1 MSEKVIVV
9 GASAAGL
16 AVARCL
22 EEAGATPLVLEAS
35 DSVGSMWRNAYE
47 RLHLHT
53 SRRRSGLPFMPMP
66 ANYPRYPSRTQMV
79 DYLVAYAAALK
90 SPPRFGERVTTIERS
105 GEGWRVTTA
114 TGSNTAGNVVV
125 ATGNTRAADSP
136 VWPGMDSYSGRVL
149 HSSAYRT
156 GADFR
161 GQGVLVVG
169 FGNSACEIAIDLA
182 EQGASPALAVRSAVN
197 VIPRELLGIPI
208 TSFGLISQIFP
219 PRVADAINAPALA
232 LAVGDIRPLGLTPLP
247 YGPIQQIVHHRRIP
261 LIDIGTLKLIREG
274 RIAVRPGIDHFASG
288 TIAFADGREETYDAV
303 ILATGFRAA
312 LHDLLPSAEGVLD
325 ADDTPLASGAP
336 TAAPGLYFCGF
347 DVTPGGM
354 LYRISQEAR
363 ALARVIGKR

>member
-1 MSEKVIVV
+1 MSDSVIVI

-22 EEAGATPLVLEAS
+22 EEAGVTPLVLEAS

-53 SRRRSGLPFMPMP
+53 SRRRSGLPYVPMP
-66 ANYPRYPSRTQMV
+66 GNYPRYPSRVQMV
-79 DYLVAYAAALK
+79 DYLVAYAGALK
-90 SPPRFGERVTTIERS
+90 SPPRFGERVTAIERS
-105 GEGWRVTTA
+105 GEGWQVTTA
-114 TGSNTAGNVVV
+114 TGSRSARNVVV

-136 VWPGMDSYSGRVL
+136 SWPGTESFAGRIL

-161 GQGVLVVG
+161 GQRVLVVG
-169 FGNSACEIAIDLA
+169 FGNSACEIAIDLV
-182 EQGASPALAVRSAVN
+182 EQGASPALAVRNPVN

-232 LAVGDIRPLGLTPLP
+232 LAIGDIRRLGLTPLP
-247 YGPIQQIVHHRRIP
+247 YGPIEQIVRHHRVP
-261 LIDIGTLKLIREG
+261 LIDIGTLKLIRDG
-274 RIAVRPGIDHFASG
+274 RIVVRPGIDHF
-288 TIAFADGREETYDAV
+288 TTDKVAFVDGREEAYDAV

-312 LHDLLPSAEGVLD
+312 LGDLLPNVTGVLD
-325 ADDTPLASGAP
+325 PDGTPLASGGQ
-336 TAAPGLYFCGF
+336 TSAPGLYFCGYA
-347 DVTPGGM
+347 VTPGGM
-354 LYRISQEAR
+354 LFRISHEAR
-363 ALARVIGKR
+363 ELARLIARR